1 MRAVVLS
8 SGGLDSS
15 VLMLMMQREGIEIR
29 PLHVNYGQV
38 SELQEWR
45 ACGLIC
51 AHLNIGPPERIDLGD
66 LGRIPS
72 GITNRQRSEQSVFYP
87 ARNLLLATVAA
98 AFAFSEGID
107 TVAIGLISNAIFPDQ
122 TRAFVSAAEK
132 AISEAIGHHVSV
144 LTPLIALDK
153 RDILKLANAYGLPIE
168 RTYSCYGGGPTACGR
183 CAACQ
188 EREGAEAALRDEE
201 DKGTRSDTAHLMPWD
216 ALRERNANG

>member
-15 VLMLMMQREGIEIR
+15 VLMLLMQGEGIEIR

-45 ACGLIC
+45 ACGLVC
-51 AHLNIGPPERIDLGD
+51 AHLNIGPPQRIDLRD

-72 GITNRQRSEQSVFYP
+72 GITNRQRPDQSVYYP
-87 ARNLLLATVAA
+87 ARNLLLATVGA

-122 TRAFVSAAEK
+122 TRAFVTAAES
-132 AISEAIGHHVSV
+132 AISEAIGHRMSV
-144 LTPLIALDK
+144 LTPLIALDN
-153 RDILKLANAYGLPIE
+153 RDVLKIAKAYGLPIE
-168 RTYSCYGGGPTACGR
+168 RTYSCHRG
-183 CAACQ
+183 
-188 EREGAEAALRDEE
+188 
-201 DKGTRSDTAHLMPWD
+201 
-216 ALRERNANG
+216 